1 MARTAGDLYAQVAS
15 ARVPDGLLQEALDL
29 VVHSPKM
36 LGNRAELIERLHDDE
51 HALVLRKEVTD
62 VVMLVTG
69 ALEAPSVEVFRAFV
83 DYADAQVPLLEPFD
97 ELTQLLRCELGAKL
111 AANALEDVVDDRERV
126 GANLQEALALL
137 GESRSVED
145 LVEIWEAENR

>member
-1 MARTAGDLYAQVAS
+1 MATTAVDLYAQVAS

-36 LGNRAELIERLHDDE
+36 LENRAELVDRLCDDE

-69 ALEAPSVEVFRAFV
+69 ALEAPTVEVFRAFV
-83 DYADAQVPLLEPFD
+83 DYAEAQVPLLEPFD
-97 ELTQLLRCELGAKL
+97 DLTQLLRCELGAKL

-137 GESRSVED
+137 GEPRRVED
-145 LVEIWEAENR
+145 LVEIWRAER